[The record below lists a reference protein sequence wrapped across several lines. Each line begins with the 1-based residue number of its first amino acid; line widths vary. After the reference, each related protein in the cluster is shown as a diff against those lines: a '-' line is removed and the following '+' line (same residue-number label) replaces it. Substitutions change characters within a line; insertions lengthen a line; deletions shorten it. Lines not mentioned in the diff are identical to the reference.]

1 MDKKYLEEQMS
12 AYLDGEL
19 SPDEMSQYEQ
29 EIKSYPDLFAELQ
42 TLQRLNKLAGT
53 SKLALPDDRYFEN
66 LAGRIDSQINPKS
79 TGQRSRIVDF
89 IVERRKAITVI
100 SSVAAVFLV
109 AVISMNLFGPSAKR
123 YPNEIPTQKSAPA
136 KIIDQSPK
144 PDSVAT
150 IQEQPLTKEK
160 TATLRDESAHQNAV
174 IDEGTKD
181 PEAAEFE
188 IAVPDIQTELSETN
202 AVPAKVKTESAES
215 KDSKSESRI
224 LPPSTPIKKGT
235 LNRQSLSA
243 DSPRDLTAGA
253 LQADSPEELRQS
265 IPTTSADT
273 VIIYTATITP
283 STNDSYNA
291 APAMPK
297 SGAATPNI
305 ASLQGS
311 SGLSWNV
318 YLHVF
323 QELDEGMYR
332 GWKLS
337 GSTGSRDSLQA
348 WKDSISVLGPAR
360 WYAEQAFRSLQAK
373 ETTWEEYQQMR
384 AYIDHYMAETQIP
397 DSAVWNRR
405 LPLVDEIYERQLGK
419 QYRDKK

>member
-1 MDKKYLEEQMS
+1 MS

-19 SPDEMSQYEQ
+19 SPGEMSKYEQ
-29 EIKSYPDLFAELQ
+29 EIKSYPDLIAELQ
-42 TLQRLNKLAGT
+42 TLQRLNKLAGS
-53 SKLALPDDRYFEN
+53 SKLAMPDDRYFEN
-66 LAGRIDSQINPKS
+66 LAGRIDSKIKTES

-89 IVERRKAITVI
+89 IVERRKAIAVI

-123 YPNEIPTQKSAPA
+123 YPNEIPAQKSAPA
-136 KIIDQSPK
+136 KIIDQSPR
-144 PDSVAT
+144 PDSVAAKQGSP
-150 IQEQPLTKEK
+150 IAKET
-160 TATLRDESAHQNAV
+160 TATLRDETAHQNA
-174 IDEGTKD
+174 ITDEGTRD
-181 PEAAEFE
+181 QEAAEFE
-188 IAVPDIQTELSETN
+188 IAVPYKQTELPETGAASAN
-202 AVPAKVKTESAES
+202 VKKTESAES

-243 DSPRDLTAGA
+243 DSPRDLTAGV
-253 LQADSPEELRQS
+253 LQADSPEVLHQS
-265 IPTTSADT
+265 SLTTSADT
-273 VIIYTATITP
+273 VIIYTVTITP

-419 QYRDKK
+419 QNRDKK